1 MRSWNHSLDPGPPM
15 SDSLSTFLSPDSLVE
30 ALASRAEHSDFV
42 VVAGGTDIMVA
53 SKDRA
58 APVGMINVFGL
69 PELGTIDEA
78 KDGGLRIGACVTYAA
93 LLSDERVTKR
103 FPVLHAACSEVGASQ
118 IQARGTIGGN
128 IATSSPVGDSLPALL
143 ALGATIEVASVAGT
157 RHIAYDEFLLGYRR
171 IDLRP
176 DELIVAILLPAAPAS
191 SVQFWRKVGTRRA
204 QSISK
209 VMIAAVA
216 RTQDGKILEARI
228 ALGAVAD
235 RTIRARTVEQ
245 TILGEL
251 ANAATAKRAAHAL
264 GQEIQPIDDLR
275 STADYRMAVAQNL
288 VRRFVLSL

>member
-1 MRSWNHSLDPGPPM
+1 MSEFIVPESLP
-15 SDSLSTFLSPDSLVE
+15 E
-30 ALASRAEHSDFV
+30 ALEARVQHPDYI

-58 APVGMINVFGL
+58 APLGMISIFGL
-69 PELGTIDEA
+69 GELGVIDEA
-78 KDGGLRIGACVTYAA
+78 KDEGLRIGACVTYAA
-93 LLSDERVTKR
+93 LLADQRVALR
-103 FPVLHAACSEVGASQ
+103 FPVLRDACSEVGASQ

-157 RHIAYDEFLLGYRR
+157 RFIPYDEFLLGYRR
-171 IDLRP
+171 IALRP
-176 DELIVAILLPAAPAS
+176 NELIMAVLLPAVSSS

-209 VMIAAVA
+209 VMIAAVGC
-216 RTQDGKILEARI
+216 TEDGSISEVRI

-235 RTIRARTVEQ
+235 RTIRATHVEQ
-245 TILGEL
+245 AILGEF
-251 ANAATAKRAAHAL
+251 ANEETAKRAAQAL
-264 GQEIQPIDDLR
+264 SQEIQPINDLR

-288 VRRFVLSL
+288 VKRFVLSL